1 MKKFNTEN
9 KSIIISIIFTMI
21 FYIIVFCIPKINLL
35 TKNTKP
41 EKLINNNYIEIQ
53 IYKNNTNNID
63 TSKSENKNLKTEIL
77 QKNEDAIIQETKIK
91 EEKITTKETNLIEK
105 ENTSNDKSENQSES
119 FYPVEVAKKITDDVI
134 DKKIIENIYYP
145 EKATRR
151 GIEGKIIIKV
161 EISKN
166 GNLLNYEL
174 ISKNNNQILE
184 ESAIITIN
192 KIFPIEELKIKNSL
206 ENFSTIITF
215 VYKLN
220 WIILN

>member
-41 EKLINNNYIEIQ
+41 EKLINNNFIEIQ
-53 IYKNNTNNID
+53 ISQTNTKSKKSEIENTENIK
-63 TSKSENKNLKTEIL
+63 TKIEQKKETPFTQETKLTGEIVNTEEINFIETENSNSNKSENK
-77 QKNEDAIIQETKIK
+77 
-91 EEKITTKETNLIEK
+91 
-105 ENTSNDKSENQSES
+105 SES
-119 FYPVEVAKKITDDVI
+119 FYPVEVAKQITEDVI
-134 DKKIIENIYYP
+134 DKKIIENLFYP

-220 WIILN
+220 

>member
-9 KSIIISIIFTMI
+9 KSIIISIIYTMI

-63 TSKSENKNLKTEIL
+63 TSKSENENLKTEIL

-91 EEKITTKETNLIEK
+91 EEKINTKETNLIEK

-119 FYPVEVAKKITDDVI
+119 FYPVEVAKQITEDVI
-134 DKKIIENIYYP
+134 DKKIIENLFYP

-166 GNLLNYEL
+166 GNLLKYEL

-184 ESAIITIN
+184 DASISTIN
-192 KIFPIEELKIKNSL
+192 KIFPIKELEIKNTV

-220 WIILN
+220 

>member
-35 TKNTKP
+35 TNNTKP
-41 EKLINNNYIEIQ
+41 EKLINNNFIEIQ
-53 IYKNNTNNID
+53 ISQTNTK
-63 TSKSENKNLKTEIL
+63 SKKSETENIENIKTKIE
-77 QKNEDAIIQETKIK
+77 QKKETPFIQETKLT
-91 EEKITTKETNLIEK
+91 EEIVNTEEINFIEK
-105 ENTSNDKSENQSES
+105 EKTSNDKSKIQSEN
-119 FYPVEVAKKITDDVI
+119 FYPIEIAKQITDDVI
-134 DKKIIENIYYP
+134 DKKIIENIFYP

-161 EISKN
+161 IISKT
-166 GNLLNYEL
+166 GNLLNYEI

-192 KIFPIEELKIKNSL
+192 KIFPIEELKIKNAE
-206 ENFSTIITF
+206 ENFSTIITLL
-215 VYKLN
+215 YKLN
-220 WIILN
+220 

>member
-21 FYIIVFCIPKINLL
+21 FYIIVFCIIKFDLSIIKNNSDKI
-35 TKNTKP
+35 
-41 EKLINNNYIEIQ
+41 INNNFIEIQ
-53 IYKNNTNNID
+53 ISQTNTKSKKAETENIENIKTKIEQKKETPVTQERKLTEEIVNTEEKKFIETENTNTD
-63 TSKSENKNLKTEIL
+63 KSENKI
-77 QKNEDAIIQETKIK
+77 
-91 EEKITTKETNLIEK
+91 
-105 ENTSNDKSENQSES
+105 ES
-119 FYPVEVAKKITDDVI
+119 FYPVEVAKQITEDVI
-134 DKKIIENIYYP
+134 DRKIIENLFYP

-166 GNLLNYEL
+166 GNLLNYEI

-220 WIILN
+220 

>member
-41 EKLINNNYIEIQ
+41 EKLINNNFIEIQ

-63 TSKSENKNLKTEIL
+63 TSKSENENLKTEIL
-77 QKNEDAIIQETKIK
+77 QKNEDAIIQETKLT
-91 EEKITTKETNLIEK
+91 EEIINTEEINFIET
-105 ENTSNDKSENQSES
+105 ENINNNKSENKSES

-166 GNLLNYEL
+166 GNLLNYEI

-184 ESAIITIN
+184 KSAIITIN
-192 KIFPIEELKIKNSL
+192 KIFPIEELMIKNSL

-220 WIILN
+220 

>member
-9 KSIIISIIFTMI
+9 KSIIISIIYTMI

-166 GNLLNYEL
+166 GNLLNYEI

-184 ESAIITIN
+184 DASISTIN
-192 KIFPIEELKIKNSL
+192 KIFPIKELEIKNTV

-220 WIILN
+220 

>member
-35 TKNTKP
+35 TKNTEP

-53 IYKNNTNNID
+53 ISQTNIK
-63 TSKSENKNLKTEIL
+63 SKKSEIENTENIKTTIEQNKETPFT
-77 QKNEDAIIQETKIK
+77 QETKLTK
-91 EEKITTKETNLIEK
+91 EIINTEETNLIEK
-105 ENTSNDKSENQSES
+105 ENTSNNKSENKSEN
-119 FYPVEVAKKITDDVI
+119 FYPVEVAKKISDDVI

-166 GNLLNYEL
+166 GNLLNYEI

-184 ESAIITIN
+184 DASISTIN
-192 KIFPIEELKIKNSL
+192 KIFPIKELEIKNTV

-220 WIILN
+220 

>member
-53 IYKNNTNNID
+53 ISQTNIK
-63 TSKSENKNLKTEIL
+63 SKKSEIENTENIKTTIEQNKETPFT
-77 QKNEDAIIQETKIK
+77 QETKLTK
-91 EEKITTKETNLIEK
+91 EIINTEETNLIEK
-105 ENTSNDKSENQSES
+105 ENTSNNKSENKSEN
-119 FYPVEVAKKITDDVI
+119 FYPVEVAKKISDDVI

-166 GNLLNYEL
+166 G
-174 ISKNNNQILE
+174 
-184 ESAIITIN
+184 II
-192 KIFPIEELKIKNSL
+192 
-206 ENFSTIITF
+206 IIIRPD
-215 VYKLN
+215 LP
-220 WIILN
+220 

>member
-53 IYKNNTNNID
+53 IYKTNIKSKKSEIENRENIKTTIEQKKETPFTQETKLTEEIINTEEINFIETENTNNN
-63 TSKSENKNLKTEIL
+63 KSENK
-77 QKNEDAIIQETKIK
+77 
-91 EEKITTKETNLIEK
+91 
-105 ENTSNDKSENQSES
+105 SES
-119 FYPVEVAKKITDDVI
+119 FYPVELVKKITDDVI

-166 GNLLNYEL
+166 GNLLNYEI

-184 ESAIITIN
+184 DASISTIN
-192 KIFPIEELKIKNSL
+192 KIFPIKELEIKNTV
-206 ENFSTIITF
+206 EDFSTIITF

-220 WIILN
+220 

>member
-41 EKLINNNYIEIQ
+41 EKLINNNFIEIQ
-53 IYKNNTNNID
+53 ISQTNTKSKKSEIENTENIK
-63 TSKSENKNLKTEIL
+63 TKIEQKKETPFTQETKLTEEIVNTEEINFIETENSNSNKSENK
-77 QKNEDAIIQETKIK
+77 
-91 EEKITTKETNLIEK
+91 
-105 ENTSNDKSENQSES
+105 SES
-119 FYPVEVAKKITDDVI
+119 FYPVEVAKQITEDVI
-134 DKKIIENIYYP
+134 DKKIIENLFYP

-151 GIEGKIIIKV
+151 GIEGEIIIKV

-166 GNLLNYEL
+166 GKLLNYEI

-192 KIFPIEELKIKNSL
+192 KIFPIEELMTKNSL

-220 WIILN
+220 

>member
-9 KSIIISIIFTMI
+9 KSIIISIIITMI

-63 TSKSENKNLKTEIL
+63 TSKSENENLKTEIL

-91 EEKITTKETNLIEK
+91 EEIITTKETNLIEK
-105 ENTSNDKSENQSES
+105 ENTSNDKSKNKSES
-119 FYPVEVAKKITDDVI
+119 FYPVEVAKQITDDVI
-134 DKKIIENIYYP
+134 DRKIIENLFYP

-166 GNLLNYEL
+166 GNLLNYEI

-184 ESAIITIN
+184 DASISTIN

-220 WIILN
+220 

>member
-41 EKLINNNYIEIQ
+41 AKLINNNYIEIQ
-53 IYKNNTNNID
+53 ISQTNIKSKKSEIENTENIKTTIEQKKETPFTQETKLTEEIINTEEINFIETENTNNN
-63 TSKSENKNLKTEIL
+63 KSENK
-77 QKNEDAIIQETKIK
+77 
-91 EEKITTKETNLIEK
+91 
-105 ENTSNDKSENQSES
+105 SES

-145 EKATRR
+145 VKATRR

-166 GNLLNYEL
+166 GNLLNYEI

-184 ESAIITIN
+184 DASISTIN
-192 KIFPIEELKIKNSL
+192 KIFPIKELEIKNTV

-220 WIILN
+220 

>member
-9 KSIIISIIFTMI
+9 KSIIFSIIFTLI

-41 EKLINNNYIEIQ
+41 AKLINNNYIKIQ
-53 IYKNNTNNID
+53 ISQTNIKSNKSEIENTENIKTTIEQKKETSFIQETKLTEKIINTEEINFIETENTNNN
-63 TSKSENKNLKTEIL
+63 KSENK
-77 QKNEDAIIQETKIK
+77 
-91 EEKITTKETNLIEK
+91 
-105 ENTSNDKSENQSES
+105 SES

-166 GNLLNYEL
+166 GNLLNYEI

-184 ESAIITIN
+184 ESSITTIN
-192 KIFPIEELKIKNSL
+192 KIFPIKELNTKNTL
-206 ENFSTIITF
+206 EDFSTIITF

-220 WIILN
+220 

>member
-35 TKNTKP
+35 TKNTKT

-53 IYKNNTNNID
+53 IYKNNTKSKKSEIENTENIKTTIEQKKETTFTQETKLTEEINFIETENTNNN
-63 TSKSENKNLKTEIL
+63 KSENK
-77 QKNEDAIIQETKIK
+77 
-91 EEKITTKETNLIEK
+91 
-105 ENTSNDKSENQSES
+105 SES

-166 GNLLNYEL
+166 GNLLNHEI

-184 ESAIITIN
+184 DASISTIN
-192 KIFPIEELKIKNSL
+192 KIFPIKELEIKNTV

-220 WIILN
+220 

>member
-63 TSKSENKNLKTEIL
+63 TSKPENENLKTEIL

-105 ENTSNDKSENQSES
+105 ENTSNDKSENQSEN

-166 GNLLNYEL
+166 GNLLNYEI

-184 ESAIITIN
+184 DASISTIN
-192 KIFPIEELKIKNSL
+192 KIFPIKELEIKNTV

-220 WIILN
+220 

>member
-1 MKKFNTEN
+1 
-9 KSIIISIIFTMI
+9 MI

-41 EKLINNNYIEIQ
+41 EKLINNNFIEIQ
-53 IYKNNTNNID
+53 ISQTNTKSKKSEIENTENIK
-63 TSKSENKNLKTEIL
+63 TKIEQKKETPFTQETKLTGEIVNTEEINFIETENSNSNKSENK
-77 QKNEDAIIQETKIK
+77 
-91 EEKITTKETNLIEK
+91 
-105 ENTSNDKSENQSES
+105 SES
-119 FYPVEVAKKITDDVI
+119 FYPVEVAKQITEDVI
-134 DKKIIENIYYP
+134 DKKIIENLFYP

-220 WIILN
+220 